1 MSNCC
6 YFLSQFLDEICASS
20 TVVDAEKKQSTM
32 VNIKVAVLLFPGPV
46 ITKRCFKQ
54 SAPRPVRGITN
65 SEFLN
70 VLQELEKESFGA
82 VVKVHPTRNSTKETV
97 VFVKNKDLPEN
108 VQIVQ
113 KLQYDEKYA
122 LPLHGSISQS
132 TKTQLI
138 EKQLL

>member
-1 MSNCC
+1 MCSYC
-6 YFLSQFLDEICASS
+6 YFLSQFLDEICGASS
-20 TVVDAEKKQSTM
+20 TVVDAEKNSQQWK
-32 VNIKVAVLLFPGPV
+32 ILRLLCCFFL
-46 ITKRCFKQ
+46 KRCFKQ

-70 VLQELEKESFGA
+70 VLQELEKERFGA
-82 VVKVHPTRNSTKETV
+82 IVKVHPTRNSTKETI

-113 KLQYDEKYA
+113 KVIYDEKYA

-138 EKQLL
+138 EKQFL

>member
-1 MSNCC
+1 M
-6 YFLSQFLDEICASS
+6 E
-20 TVVDAEKKQSTM
+20 
-32 VNIKVAVLLFPGPV
+32 NIKVAVLFFSGPV

-70 VLQELEKESFGA
+70 VLQELEKERFGA
-82 VVKVHPTRNSTKETV
+82 IVKVHPTRNSTKETI

-113 KLQYDEKYA
+113 KVQKVQYDEKYA

-138 EKQLL
+138 EKQFL